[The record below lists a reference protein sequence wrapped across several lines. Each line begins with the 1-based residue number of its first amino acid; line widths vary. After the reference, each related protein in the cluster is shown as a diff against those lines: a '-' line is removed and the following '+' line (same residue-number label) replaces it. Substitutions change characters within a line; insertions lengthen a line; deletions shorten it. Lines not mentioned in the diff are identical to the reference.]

1 MQTSRHSTCH
11 CPGSIAPDF
20 SRRGFLQRTSAGF
33 GWLALSSLF
42 ARTASAAPG
51 AHFAAKAKNI
61 IFCFMDGGPSH
72 VDTFDPKPMLKQ
84 HEGKAIGAVFNPGAF
99 THTSVALHDA
109 IKGTGLP
116 VIETHISNVFA
127 REAFRH
133 HSYVSPVAVGVIA
146 GLGVQGYALAIQALA
161 HRAAK

>member
-1 MQTSRHSTCH
+1 MQTLRHSSCH
-11 CPGSIAPDF
+11 CTGSIAPDF

-42 ARTASAAPG
+42 SRTASAAPG

-84 HEGKAIGAVFNPGAF
+84 HEGKAIGASAVSKRAQANANR
-99 THTSVALHDA
+99 VCLA
-109 IKGTGLP
+109 
-116 VIETHISNVFA
+116 A
-127 REAFRH
+127 RG
-133 HSYVSPVAVGVIA
+133 SSSSA
-146 GLGVQGYALAIQALA
+146 G
-161 HRAAK
+161 RAACG